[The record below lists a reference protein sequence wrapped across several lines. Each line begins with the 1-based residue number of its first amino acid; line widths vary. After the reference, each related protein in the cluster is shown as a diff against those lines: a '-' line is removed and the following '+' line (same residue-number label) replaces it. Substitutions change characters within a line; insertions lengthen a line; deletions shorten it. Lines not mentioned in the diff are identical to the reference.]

1 MTASSSLICSWFK
14 LEKLVAEQQC
24 SQDLVDKWEKEI
36 TPCKT
41 VSSFQMLIEFIVC
54 WALWASRGSFVT
66 CSRSNRCCYSL
77 KYRAGTGLQPSCCVG
92 MQGHCRSE
100 PGDFLKSTL
109 HFKRE
114 EGKYPER
121 QNVSQ
126 VQWGQQLL
134 NLIIYTFHLNIYLP
148 FMPGKWNT
156 LVSNSVFCSL
166 FLFCSVC
173 LSSPT

>member
-1 MTASSSLICSWFK
+1 MRESNYTLQNSVILSNVNWIYSLLSA
-14 LEKLVAEQQC
+14 LGL
-24 SQDLVDKWEKEI
+24 L
-36 TPCKT
+36 T
-41 VSSFQMLIEFIVC
+41 VRQH
-54 WALWASRGSFVT
+54 RGSFVT